1 MRNRLALVAILTV
14 IIPAMN
20 IIQLMAQEGE
30 INFKSTELAMGIY
43 MIEGEGG
50 FAGGNITLSMG
61 EDGVVLIDD
70 GVPAMTEKLV
80 AAIAKLTHHPVDFLI
95 NTHVHGDHVGGNEA
109 LGMAGTTIVA
119 HDNLRQRLLADGMTT
134 AAGQVPTPKAA
145 LPIVTFSDEVT
156 FHLNGREAFVFHV
169 AAAHT
174 DGDAAIHFR
183 DDNIIHAGDVFFN
196 GLFPYVD
203 LDSGGSVEGFIAAQE
218 RILEM
223 ANEETKIIPGH
234 GPLANKKDLQV
245 AIDMLK
251 DAYAR
256 VQALVDAGQSEEAI
270 VETNPLADYHDDWNW
285 AFITTERMTKTLVRA
300 ATEN

>member
-1 MRNRLALVAILTV
+1 MRNRLALVATLTA

-20 IIQLMAQEGE
+20 IIQLLAQDGE

-43 MIEGEGG
+43 MLEGEGG
-50 FAGGNITLSMG
+50 FAGGNITFSTG

-70 GVPAMTEKLV
+70 GVPAMTEKLM
-80 AAIAKLTHHPVDFLI
+80 AAINKLTHHPIDFLI

-109 LGMAGTTIVA
+109 LGMAGATIVA
-119 HDNLRQRLLADGMTT
+119 HDKLRQRLLADGMTT
-134 AAGQVPTPKAA
+134 AAGQVPTPKLA

-196 GLFPYVD
+196 GLFPFID
-203 LDSGGSVEGFIAAQE
+203 LDSGGSVEGFIVAQE
-218 RILEM
+218 RIIEM
-223 ANEETKIIPGH
+223 ANDETKIIPGH
-234 GPLANKKDLQV
+234 GPLGDKKDLQV
-245 AIDMLK
+245 AVDMLK

-256 VQALVDAGQSEEAI
+256 VAALVEAGESEDAILAA
-270 VETNPLADYHDDWNW
+270 NPLAVYHDDWNW
-285 AFITTERMTKTLVRA
+285 AFITTERMTKTLIRA
-300 ATEN
+300 AAEK